1 MAAVTDKTYRVVVT
15 HENGVWLADVPDLAG
30 AHTFARNIP
39 SLQKA
44 VREVIALVEDLPDG
58 AENGF
63 DVEYEYRIGIP
74 EVEAETRQLR
84 ADRERIRREED
95 ELARRTDA
103 AAKTL
108 VERYRFSVRDAA
120 ALTGVSKQRISQL
133 APSKKAAKRTARQV
147 ASAHKETV
155 RRATRAAP
163 AAASKSTPA
172 AATTG
177 RKTTTAR
184 SSSKTMGVT

>member
-1 MAAVTDKTYRVVVT
+1 MTDKTYRVVIT
-15 HENGVWLADVPDLAG
+15 HENGAWLADVPDLAG

-44 VREVIALVEDLPDG
+44 VRELIALVEDLPGG
-58 AENGF
+58 AEDGL

-84 ADRERIRREED
+84 ADRERIRREEND
-95 ELARRTDA
+95 LARRTDA

-108 VERYRFSVRDAA
+108 VERYKFSVRDAA

-133 APSKKAAKRTARQV
+133 APSKDAAKSAARQV
-147 ASAHKETV
+147 PPARQEETS
-155 RRATRAAP
+155 RAARTTS
-163 AAASKSTPA
+163 AAASKAT
-172 AATTG
+172 ATTG
-177 RKTTTAR
+177 SGEGTSATGEA
-184 SSSKTMGVT
+184 S